1 MKKLLC
7 GIAAIMLAFCII
19 CNNALA
25 LDNSQ
30 NFSFTLAI
38 DGKTEKR
45 ASTGDI
51 VTVTLTLSRI
61 DADSDYT
68 MYAMQDEILFDN
80 DFFELVDGGMMTS
93 SGVETK
99 ELQLRNGNHALY
111 MNFVSLSGGV
121 QWKSNVLV
129 GSFQLRV
136 KATSGASV
144 IRSSNISVSI
154 KDGSDSYPCTSNE
167 VTVIVSDDCVVSF
180 DSNGGTDV
188 PSQYVAVGSKAQ
200 KPKDP
205 YKEGFELEGW
215 YVDKDLTQRWDFDR
229 DAVYSN
235 ITLYAKWVRSAY
247 RPISAATGDGDI
259 PWLAVGLLALIVAA
273 VVLLVLRRSSSKK
286 A

>member
-7 GIAAIMLAFCII
+7 GIAAIMLAFCVI
-19 CNNALA
+19 CTNALA
-25 LDNSQ
+25 IDNSQ
-30 NFSFTLAI
+30 SFSFLLAI

-45 ASTGDI
+45 ASAGDI
-51 VTVTLTLSRI
+51 ITITFTLSRT
-61 DADSDYT
+61 DTDSDYT
-68 MYAMQDEILFDN
+68 MYAMQNEILFDN
-80 DFFELVDGGMMTS
+80 DFFELVDGGTMTA

-111 MNFVSLSGGV
+111 MNFVSLSGGM
-121 QWKSNVLV
+121 QWESNVLV

-144 IRSSNISVSI
+144 IRSSNISVSV
-154 KDGSDSYPCTSNE
+154 KDGSDSYACSSNE

-188 PSQYVAVGSKAQ
+188 PCQYIAIGSKAQ
-200 KPKDP
+200 RPKDP

-215 YVDKDLTQRWDFDR
+215 YADKDLTQKWDFDS
-229 DAVYSN
+229 DAVYGN

-247 RPISAATGDGDI
+247 RPINAATGDGDI

-273 VVLLVLRRSSSKK
+273 IVLLVLRRSSSKK
-286 A
+286 S